1 MFTIRQIERLWNSRQ
16 YRRLAVELL
25 QGRPEASYRLEAEFG
40 RSVPA
45 AALALVRMD
54 ELTQSHHPLYRTLLN
69 VLIVAQEADGGWGD
83 VMTTAV
89 CIRALTCGDGQGV
102 AVERGLAYL
111 AQLQKSEG
119 VWPKVPI
126 RRMPADAFVSA
137 FVLFELGQ
145 TEPFQRTSRVSDAM
159 DWFGGNLATL
169 DPDTR
174 RLWDR
179 AAAKCRTKRV
189 QRPAEA
195 SGLWS

>member
-1 MFTIRQIERLWNSRQ
+1 MFTIRQIERLWSSKQ

-40 RSVPA
+40 RSIPA

-54 ELTQSHHPLYRTLLN
+54 ELAQSHHPLYRTLLN
-69 VLIVAQEADGGWGD
+69 VLIVGQEADGGWGD
-83 VMTTAV
+83 VMTTALCV
-89 CIRALTCGDGQGV
+89 RALTCGDGQGV

-119 VWPKVPI
+119 IWPKVPI
-126 RRMPADAFVSA
+126 RRMSGDAFVSA
-137 FVLFELGQ
+137 FVLFGLGETQ
-145 TEPFQRTSRVSDAM
+145 SFRRTSRLGDAV
-159 DWFGGNLATL
+159 DWFTGNLATL

-179 AAAKCRTKRV
+179 AAAKCRTRRP
-189 QRPAEA
+189 RPADA
-195 SGLWS
+195 AGLWS

>member
-1 MFTIRQIERLWNSRQ
+1 MFTIRQIERLWSSKQ

-40 RSVPA
+40 RAVPA
-45 AALALVRMD
+45 AALALIRMD
-54 ELTQSHHPLYRTLLN
+54 ELAQSHHSLYRTLLN
-69 VLIVAQEADGGWGD
+69 VLIVGQEADGGWGD
-83 VMTTAV
+83 VMTTALCV
-89 CIRALTCGDGQGV
+89 RALTCGDGQGV

-126 RRMPADAFVSA
+126 RRMSGDAFVSA
-137 FVLFELGQ
+137 FVLFELGE
-145 TEPFQRTSRVSDAM
+145 TESFRRTSRLGDAV
-159 DWFGGNLATL
+159 DWFTGNLATL

-179 AAAKCRTKRV
+179 AAAKCRTRRP
-189 QRPAEA
+189 RPADA
-195 SGLWS
+195 AGLWS

>member
-1 MFTIRQIERLWNSRQ
+1 MFTIRQIERLWKSKQ

-40 RSVPA
+40 RSIPV

-54 ELTQSHHPLYRTLLN
+54 ELAQSHHPLYRALLN
-69 VLIVAQEADGGWGD
+69 VLIVGQEADGGWGD
-83 VMTTAV
+83 VMTTALCV
-89 CIRALTCGDGQGV
+89 RALTCGDGQGV

-119 VWPKVPI
+119 IWPKVPI
-126 RRMPADAFVSA
+126 RRMSGDAFVSA
-137 FVLFELGQ
+137 FVLFELGE
-145 TEPFQRTSRVSDAM
+145 TESFRRTSRISDAV
-159 DWFGGNLATL
+159 DWFTRNLATL

-179 AAAKCRTKRV
+179 AAAKCRTRRP
-189 QRPAEA
+189 RPADA
-195 SGLWS
+195 AGLWS